1 MIRKT
6 KYNRELVNLIYQKD
20 YDQKS
25 LSKAMGFK
33 TSGAL
38 STRLS
43 GKVEWTLQECYQVL
57 RILGEPVERLQVLFP
72 PKEV

>member
-6 KYNRELVNLIYQKD
+6 KYNRELVNLMYQKD
-20 YDQKS
+20 YDQTS

-43 GKVEWTLQECYQVL
+43 GKVEWTLQECYQGL

>member
-6 KYNRELVNLIYQKD
+6 KYNRELVNLMYQKD
-20 YDQKS
+20 YDQTS
-25 LSKAMGFK
+25 LSKAMGFA
-33 TSGAL
+33 TSGPL
-38 STRLS
+38 SMRIS
-43 GKVEWTLQECYQVL
+43 GKTEWTLQECYQVL

>member
-6 KYNRELVNLIYQKD
+6 KFNRALVNTMYQKD
-20 YDQKS
+20 YDQPR
-25 LSKAMGFK
+25 LAKAMGFA
-33 TSGAL
+33 TSGPL
-38 STRLS
+38 SMRIS
-43 GKVEWTLQECYQVL
+43 GKTEWTLQECYQVL